1 MGKGRRNTAA
11 VPRGPADTVQLVVP
25 TRLSGAVGWLLLLM
39 AGGVSIVLP
48 PGWMAILLA
57 AAAFVA
63 FARDP
68 RLGPLPAGLAVI
80 LALPYDRAA
89 NSYLLHLAG
98 VPVRPQD
105 AVMVMALVMGGASAT
120 WRLPRRPIVFA
131 MGAFLS
137 LGLIALVVGVVGG
150 NDPHD
155 VLRDARWWFLYGA
168 GLVAL
173 LWDVPRQAIFRG
185 LLVGMTVFALVA
197 VATVLLPAFDGG
209 LKERALIYD
218 RGTLRMQFGNS
229 IFLLPAAA
237 LAVHSFVRRGSRRNA
252 VAALLFLVAVAL
264 SLTRTFLG
272 VAAMTVVAAGAWSAI
287 RAYGPKRTIA
297 SIGAVLLVVAV
308 CVGGGVALVS
318 VQAPA
323 RDSLSSAGA
332 SPGGEG
338 DQPVD
343 RLLFRGA
350 RSTLGGAV
358 TGRLTE
364 YANAIGSVSHSGVL
378 GGGLGTLVDAK
389 QTFGGEAFHTPG
401 KLPNVDNA
409 SLTVGLKAGVPG
421 IAVFLTMLLWPVV
434 VMIHGRLRRLTPW
447 FMPAWL
453 GVLAL
458 TMTQSF
464 AAIGYSPYG
473 LSLLLAVTG
482 LGYAASSEARARSHV

>member
-1 MGKGRRNTAA
+1 MGKRWRNDAA
-11 VPRGPADTVQLVVP
+11 MP
-25 TRLSGAVGWLLLLM
+25 LSGAVGWLLLLM
-39 AGGVSIVLP
+39 AGGVSIASP
-48 PGWMAILLA
+48 PGWLAILLA
-57 AAAFVA
+57 GAAFVA
-63 FARDP
+63 FAKDP

-105 AVMVMALVMGGASAT
+105 AVVVMALVIGAASAT
-120 WRLPRRPIVFA
+120 WRLPRRPIV
-131 MGAFLS
+131 MVVGAFLCF
-137 LGLIALVVGVVGG
+137 GLIALVVGVIRG

-185 LLVGMTVFALVA
+185 LLIGMTVFALVA
-197 VATVLLPAFDGG
+197 VATVLLPAFEGG

-237 LAVHSFVRRGSRRNA
+237 LAIHSFVRRGSRISA
-252 VAALLFLVAVAL
+252 VAALLFLVAVTL

-287 RAYGPKRTIA
+287 RAYGPKRA
-297 SIGAVLLVVAV
+297 MAPFGVVLLIVVV
-308 CVGGGVALVS
+308 SVGGGVALAS
-318 VQAPA
+318 VQPPA
-323 RDSLSSAGA
+323 SDSLSSAAAPSGGA
-332 SPGGEG
+332 GVL
-338 DQPVD
+338 PVD

-350 RSTLGGAV
+350 RSALGEAA
-358 TGRLTE
+358 TRRFSE

-378 GGGLGTLVDAK
+378 GGGLGALVDANYA
-389 QTFGGEAFHTPG
+389 FGGEAFHTPG